1 VQAARHDW
9 QASQPTL
16 EVSKLVLL
24 DETGLSTHMTRAYY
38 YSVTKMGHQD
48 LLVNGDSRGNAAG
61 RAAGAG
67 RG

>member
-1 VQAARHDW
+1 M
-9 QASQPTL
+9 
-16 EVSKLVLL
+16 VSISDSLTV
-24 DETGLSTHMTRAYY
+24 ENAGTYYY
-38 YSVTKMGHQD
+38 YSVTKIGHQD